1 MKYSEMNANE
11 LGILYSELKLQ
22 YGEICRR
29 GLSLDLTRGKPSAEQ
44 LKLSEGM
51 LNCLATSEDCIGEG
65 GVDYRNYGLPEGI
78 PEAREL
84 FSELLGIKSENI
96 LVGGNSSLA
105 LMYDTVVHAMLFG
118 FSGGEPW
125 CRQKVKFICPSP
137 GYDRHFA
144 ICERLGIEMTAV
156 DMTGTGPDIDAVERL
171 VSEDASVKGI
181 WCCPKYSNPEGIT
194 YSDETVERLAR
205 MPTAAEDFRIFWDN
219 AYAVHDL
226 YPDRHDTLADIFELS
241 ERHGNADRAI
251 CFASTSK
258 ITFAGAG
265 VAVLAASKRNLENLL
280 PTIRTRTIGFD
291 KLNQLRHVR
300 FFENAEN
307 IRRHMMRHAE
317 IIRPKFE
324 IVENTLKSELGGLG
338 IAEWTE
344 PLGGYF
350 VSLNT
355 LDGCA
360 ERVWTLANDA
370 GVALTPA
377 GATFPYG
384 KDPHDRNLRIAPT
397 YPEENELRL
406 AMEVLCL
413 SVKLASVEKYMN
425 S

>member
-11 LGILYSELKLQ
+11 LGMLYSELKLQ

-29 GLSLDLTRGKPSAEQ
+29 ALSLDLSRGKPSREQ
-44 LKLSEGM
+44 LELSEGM
-51 LNCLATSEDCIGEG
+51 LNCLGSSEDCIGEG

-78 PEAREL
+78 PEARAL
-84 FSELLGIKSENI
+84 FSELLGMKRENI
-96 LVGGNSSLA
+96 FVGGNSSLA
-105 LMYDTVVHAMLFG
+105 LMYDTVAHAMLLG

-125 CRQKVKFICPSP
+125 CGQKVKFICPSP

-144 ICERLGIEMTAV
+144 ICERLGIEMIAV
-156 DMTGTGPDIDAVERL
+156 DMTPSGPDMDAVERL

-181 WCCPKYSNPEGIT
+181 WCCPKYSNPTGIT
-194 YSDETVERLAR
+194 YSDETVERLAG

-226 YPDRHDTLADIFELS
+226 YPDRRDTLADIFALS
-241 ERHGNADRAI
+241 KKYGNADRVL

-258 ITFAGAG
+258 MTFAGGG
-265 VAVLAASKRNLENLL
+265 VAILAASKKNLANLL
-280 PTIRTRTIGFD
+280 PTFRTRTIGFD

-300 FFENAEN
+300 FFKNAEN

-324 IVENTLKSELGGLG
+324 IVKNTLKAQLGGLG

-360 ERVWTLANDA
+360 GRVYALARNA

-384 KDPHDRNLRIAPT
+384 KDPRDRNLRIAPT
-397 YPEENELRL
+397 CLDEADLKL
-406 AMEVLCL
+406 AMQVLCL